1 MVVVVVVAAVS
12 NQNILIRGER
22 LFLLRH
28 HNQLSVRVHHDLA
41 GVLRGRRCRMG
52 RAHRNAV
59 LHDALLSVGVGY
71 QEGLGLLGRLGSLLV
86 LVVVVVDLNG
96 VSCLGGRWLHI
107 QRHLVRVQ

>member
-1 MVVVVVVAAVS
+1 MVVVVAAVS

-71 QEGLGLLGRLGSLLV
+71 QEGLGLLGRLGSLV
-86 LVVVVVDLNG
+86 LVVVDLNG
-96 VSCLGGRWLHI
+96 VSGLGGRWLHI

>member
-1 MVVVVVVAAVS
+1 MVVVVVAAVS

-86 LVVVVVDLNG
+86 LVVVVDLNG
-96 VSCLGGRWLHI
+96 VSGLGGRWLHI

>member
-52 RAHRNAV
+52 CAHRNAV

-86 LVVVVVDLNG
+86 LVVVVDLNG
-96 VSCLGGRWLHI
+96 VSGLGGRWLHI

>member
-59 LHDALLSVGVGY
+59 LHDALLPVGVGY

-86 LVVVVVDLNG
+86 LVVVVDLNG
-96 VSCLGGRWLHI
+96 VSGLGGRWLHI

>member
-1 MVVVVVVAAVS
+1 MVVVAAVS

-71 QEGLGLLGRLGSLLV
+71 QEGLGLLGRLGSLV
-86 LVVVVVDLNG
+86 LVVVVDLNG
-96 VSCLGGRWLHI
+96 VSGLGGRWVHI